1 METIMCNPIFTDK
14 IDELQLFVYT
24 TRDDMG
30 RSAANQVADCMK
42 ALLEK
47 KDIIRMVFAAAP
59 SQSEFLSTLTR
70 IKDIPWDRVD
80 AFHMDEYIGLE
91 NNASQR
97 FSNFLKVN
105 LFDIVKPRKV
115 NLLTP
120 NIKEPEVECER
131 YTQLLEEGP
140 IDIICLGIGENGHI
154 AFNDP
159 PVADFKDPQKVKIV
173 ELDQMC
179 RQQQVNDG
187 CFKTIDDVPTHAVTL
202 TIPTML
208 SGDNLFCMV
217 PGINKREAV
226 KNALRGHI
234 TTDCPASI
242 LRTHKKCKFYVDT
255 NSFPL

>member
-1 METIMCNPIFTDK
+1 MCKPILIDK
-14 IDELQLFVYT
+14 IDELKLFVYT

-30 RSAANQVADCMK
+30 KNAANQVANCMK

-59 SQSEFLSTLTR
+59 SQSEFLYTLTR
-70 IKDIPWDRVD
+70 LKDIPWDRVD

-91 NNASQR
+91 KNASQR
-97 FSNFLKVN
+97 FSNFLNVN

-120 NIKEPEVECER
+120 SMKDPELECER

-159 PVADFKDPQKVKIV
+159 PVADFNDPRKVKIV

-187 CFKTIDDVPTHAVTL
+187 CFTSIEEVPTHAVTL

-208 SGDNLFCMV
+208 SGENLFCIV
-217 PGINKREAV
+217 PGKNKREAV
-226 KNALRGHI
+226 KDTLIGDI

-242 LRTHKKCKFYVDT
+242 LRTHKNCNFYVDS